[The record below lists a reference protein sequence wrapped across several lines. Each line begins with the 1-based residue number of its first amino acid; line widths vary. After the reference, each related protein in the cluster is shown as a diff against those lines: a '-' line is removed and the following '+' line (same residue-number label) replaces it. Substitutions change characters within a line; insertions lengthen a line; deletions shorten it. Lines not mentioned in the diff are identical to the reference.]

1 MSKWLLRGLVFAAL
15 MVIVRLLQGALI
27 NLMESQALWISILLV
42 SVFAIAAFVWGL
54 TDGRADAR
62 ANPDPDRRGDLAM
75 TWLLGGL
82 FAGIVSGFVA
92 WFISLFYENLYAQG
106 LINEVTT
113 FAAFTALLMFVFA
126 LAGVALGR
134 ALVDRKAPPVQRRGE
149 DGDRADTDV
158 FAAVN
163 AGNHPDD
170 DRSASAE
177 GTEAVRTESLTST
190 VTEPREHEASSEAT
204 TERGR
209 EQS

>member
-27 NLMESQALWISILLV
+27 NMMESQALWISIALV
-42 SVFAIAAFVWGL
+42 AVFAIAAFIWGL
-54 TDGRADAR
+54 MDGRADAQ

-75 TWLLGGL
+75 TWLLAGL

-106 LINEVTT
+106 LLNEVTT

-126 LAGVALGR
+126 IAGVALGR
-134 ALVDRKAPPVQRRGE
+134 ALVDRNAPPVQRHSQ

-158 FAAVN
+158 F
-163 AGNHPDD
+163 
-170 DRSASAE
+170 
-177 GTEAVRTESLTST
+177 EAVRDDHVEEGAT
-190 VTEPREHEASSEAT
+190 VSAGETAPTRVE
-204 TERGR
+204 ERP
-209 EQS
+209 